1 MLKNKE
7 IAEILKISPAAVSLA
22 LNNKHGVSEE
32 TRRRVIALRNGSVAA
47 EFNSFQQQNLHASQ
61 LLFIVL
67 KKHGNVICDTPFFM
81 TLSETLHQQTSI
93 EGYGLQVSYFEP
105 KDDVEKYLHSLNV
118 DRYDGILVLGTEAK
132 SEDIGIILSLGRP
145 TIVLDAWFD
154 DQKVDCVLMDNE
166 NGVKQAM
173 RYAGAQ
179 GHRKIGFI
187 GSYVQANNFRD
198 RYRAYRAS
206 LNELDIPFDE
216 RYVHFIH
223 STVDGA
229 SRDMQRILQNHPELP
244 TLFFCAN
251 DLLAMGVM
259 DALNRSGYM
268 VPGDVSVI
276 GFDDMPVSAH
286 VNPPLTTVGFHTRKM
301 ARTAVK
307 ILVDRLRENNGE
319 DGCMRCMVNADLK
332 IRKSVSNLVQN

>member
-1 MLKNKE
+1 MMKNKE

-32 TRRRVIALRNGSVAA
+32 TRRRVLALRNGSVAA
-47 EFNSFQQQNLHASQ
+47 EFNSLQQRNMNASQ

-105 KDDVEKYLHSLNV
+105 RDDVEKYLQSLNAA
-118 DRYDGILVLGTEAK
+118 RYDGILVLGTEAK
-132 SEDIGIILSLGRP
+132 AEDIAVIRALGKP
-145 TIVLDAWFD
+145 TMVLDAWFD
-154 DQKVDCVLMDNE
+154 DQPVDCVLMDNE
-166 NGVKQAM
+166 SGVRQAM
-173 RYAGAQ
+173 RYASAQ

-198 RYRAYRAS
+198 RYRAYRAA
-206 LNELDIPFDE
+206 LNELELPFDG

-229 SRDMQRILQNHPELP
+229 SREMQRILQDRPELP
-244 TLFFCAN
+244 TLFVCAN

-259 DALNRSGYM
+259 DALNRAGYA

-286 VNPPLTTVGFHTRKM
+286 VNPPLTSVSFHTRKM
-301 ARTAVK
+301 AKMAVE
-307 ILVDRLRENNGE
+307 ILVGRIREDHGD
-319 DGCMRCMVNADLK
+319 DGHMRCMVNADLK
-332 IRKSVSNLVQN
+332 IRKSVINLAGT